1 MRFPIISRCIQ
12 TKVEDNYRIKITF
25 HHSFQRLKGSVK
37 RLKQICNFCL
47 IRDAVVGELLE
58 SATLIKNYLLN
69 SDDLDLD
76 ISEFRPELMLP
87 NRYEVWLNDIWKL
100 ISPQTA

>member
-1 MRFPIISRCIQ
+1 MQ

-47 IRDAVVGELLE
+47 IRDAV
-58 SATLIKNYLLN
+58 
-69 SDDLDLD
+69 
-76 ISEFRPELMLP
+76 
-87 NRYEVWLNDIWKL
+87 NRFFSLKKSIRVRK
-100 ISPQTA
+100 Q

>member
-1 MRFPIISRCIQ
+1 MKKEMKKCMAAICVGVVTMIALGGCGQ

-47 IRDAVVGELLE
+47 IRDAV
-58 SATLIKNYLLN
+58 
-69 SDDLDLD
+69 
-76 ISEFRPELMLP
+76 
-87 NRYEVWLNDIWKL
+87 NRFFSLKKSIRVRK
-100 ISPQTA
+100 Q

>member
-37 RLKQICNFCL
+37 RLKRFCKFEEYKS
-47 IRDAVVGELLE
+47 RK
-58 SATLIKNYLLN
+58 SYKSSRRKTK
-69 SDDLDLD
+69 
-76 ISEFRPELMLP
+76 
-87 NRYEVWLNDIWKL
+87 
-100 ISPQTA
+100 